1 MEGTSLWT
9 GLLLAS
15 CLLATASAEK
25 NVTEVVDEL
34 KNNQTEAIA
43 ADSILGQI
51 TPLFSGYASLNQ
63 KVSLLNT
70 APHIYQAGKSWNLPL
85 DSRAIHEF
93 TCGIGSPTSRVM
105 QMHMWAAH

>member
-1 MEGTSLWT
+1 MAGTSLWI

-15 CLLATASAEK
+15 CVLATALAAK
-25 NVTEVVDEL
+25 NVTEVVEQL

-63 KVSLLNT
+63 KVCLTGTSLGTCQVWYLW
-70 APHIYQAGKSWNLPL
+70 GVPL
-85 DSRAIHEF
+85 HQL
-93 TCGIGSPTSRVM
+93 T
-105 QMHMWAAH
+105 HN